1 MVTMKKTSRD
11 QIIDVLSPLMR
22 TEQDRH
28 TILTLSLVDYPL
40 LDQIDF
46 TGSTEDFLIR
56 LVDQLDQY
64 GKLDDGQPALW
75 VLLTTVRDRVGRD
88 QKQQIDVLR
97 ALFDLPPPKPIDH
110 IFVSYSR
117 KNERFARR
125 LVGDLSDAGLM
136 VWYDRHKIKGG
147 KRWWD
152 EIQKGIDRADYFV
165 FCISSTSLQS
175 DVVNDELITALKF
188 NKHILPIMIEDCWDE
203 IKQNPNPDIQ
213 QLSDLHIINFVDRQ
227 AYGASL
233 KELIHSLPG
242 FASTDLY
249 YLDQIDPSKLPNP
262 FRGLEAFEAV
272 HAPYFFG
279 RDIEVE
285 HLIHR
290 MEDLDRGRLLAVV
303 GASGSGKSSLVR
315 AGVIPKLQ
323 DVHPLWETAIMRP
336 GDNPLDALA
345 DRLQL
350 SFGESIST
358 TRTQMSSS
366 VEALD
371 DISRDML
378 AGSTSDAR
386 LVIIIDQFEEIFS
399 AISSADSEDNKSQE
413 NSQSAGILGENQRK
427 FLDRLLYAMDV
438 PDSQIY
444 VLVTMRSDFFAH
456 LSTEPN
462 LARLF
467 RENLYITSDMTDSQ
481 LRDSILEPAKAVGVV
496 YEDTLVDKIV
506 EDVRAQPGSLPLL
519 QFALNEL
526 FKRKFGRTMQLRS
539 YIEDIGRIT
548 GSIGTRAEE
557 AYETF
562 SSEEQD
568 LTRRIFL
575 QLVRFDYDR
584 LTRRQVVLS
593 ELNIA
598 PAAVLNPL
606 LEKLT
611 SQDVRLLVASVSSE
625 DDEIYVESTYYEVS
639 HEALLTNWDRLT
651 EWIETYR
658 SDIQINNDVEL
669 LAQEWERDKRKDS
682 GLLLRGARL
691 ASAREWIE
699 RGDADDLQREFVQA
713 SQRRAQRFTYALGAL
728 ATVLAVLLVLVS
740 VFAYIANENEKRAIV
755 ERSRAELQASISNSR
770 KIAAQVELLLRDHDY
785 DTALLL
791 ARQAITEYETI
802 EARHLL
808 LNSLRAIPYV
818 KKFMHEHDNQV
829 NTVTYSLD
837 GNLLASSDNDGNIF
851 IRDANTFDVI
861 QHISHTSPQSRI
873 QFHPDS
879 SRLAIGDTV
888 GNVLIVDITSNES
901 LATYEHDVQIYSL
914 AFSPDGRWLASGDRF
929 GNVKVLDI
937 AEDSISA
944 LEDDAVTSDIAKAH
958 RYETYEILFNADS
971 QKLFTANADKTIKVW
986 DVETWDLEQTLAAH
1000 QNWVRAIALSHDEAY
1015 LVSGDSSGHVIVW
1028 GTSSWDAIQEWVA
1041 HENQITDLMFDPD
1054 DDTLLFTSSLDNE
1067 NSIIRSWRNFDGE
1080 WSLNRFDQISDSLI
1094 GHEEGILSLTSYTG
1108 LSQLV
1113 SSGRDNDVI
1122 AWDLSTRYSWS
1133 KVNDWQFASS
1143 NYEAFVSNKS
1153 SDLVVTAPEISQSEI
1168 STEVTLWKLT
1178 DDMYQRTDLSGH
1190 GSSVVAIGLS
1200 ADESVIV
1207 TADLAGFVMLWAADT
1222 DAGEPISSTQWQGDT
1237 IASIDIYT
1245 RDAPI
1250 AIGTMS
1256 GEVILWDLSSN
1267 EVSTLQSSNIDN
1279 DTVSIGFSNDGTLLA
1294 SGGYLGEVG
1303 LWDIQEQTHIV
1314 NLIGHSDWVTAV
1326 AFNQD
1331 HNVLAS
1337 GSRDGSVFLW
1347 DLDELSAYAQPLV
1360 EHDEAI
1366 KSLAFGDEFDR
1377 LISVDVTGWSLIT
1390 ETSIASW
1397 GSFACDI
1404 ANRNLNINEI
1414 QFYLNTDVLSE
1425 GAC

>member
-1 MVTMKKTSRD
+1 MATMNKTSRD

-22 TEQDRH
+22 TEQDRR

-64 GKLDDGQPALW
+64 GKLDNGQPALW
-75 VLLTTVRDRVGRD
+75 VLLTTVRGRVGGD
-88 QKQQIDVLR
+88 QKQRIDVLC
-97 ALFDLPPPKPIDH
+97 ALFDLPPPKPVDH

-188 NKHILPIMIEDCWDE
+188 KKHILPIMIEDCWAE
-203 IKQNPNPDIQ
+203 ISENPNPDLQ
-213 QLSDLHIINFVDRQ
+213 QLSALHIINFVDRQ

-242 FASTDLY
+242 FAPTDLY

-279 RDIEVE
+279 RDKEVE

-323 DVHPLWETAIMRP
+323 DVHPLWETVIMRP
-336 GDNPLDALA
+336 GDNPLDSLA

-358 TRTQMSSS
+358 TRTQMRSS

-378 AGSTSDAR
+378 AGSTDDAR

-399 AISSADSEDNKSQE
+399 SISSVDSEDNKSQE
-413 NSQSAGILGENQRK
+413 NTQSQSVGILGDNQRK
-427 FLDRLLYAMDV
+427 FLDRLLYVMDV
-438 PDSQIY
+438 PDSRIY

-481 LRDSILEPAKAVGVV
+481 LRESILEPAKAVGVV

-557 AYETF
+557 VYETF

-651 EWIETYR
+651 EWIETYH
-658 SDIQINNDVEL
+658 SDIQINSDVEL

-713 SQRRAQRFTYALGAL
+713 SQRRAQRFTYALGAV
-728 ATVLAVLLVLVS
+728 ATVLAVLLVLAS

-755 ERSRAELQASISNSR
+755 ERNRAELQASISNSR

-791 ARQAITEYETI
+791 AQQAITEYETI

-818 KKFMHEHDNQV
+818 KKFMHEHGNQV
-829 NTVTYSLD
+829 NTVTYSPD

-901 LATYEHDVQIYSL
+901 LAIYAHDGQIFSL
-914 AFSPDGRWLASGDRF
+914 AFSPDGQWLASGDRF
-929 GNVKVLDI
+929 GNVKMLDI
-937 AEDSISA
+937 AEDSINV
-944 LEDDAVTSDIAKAH
+944 LEDDAVASDVAKAH
-958 RYETYEILFNADS
+958 RYETYEILFSADS
-971 QKLFTANADKTIKVW
+971 QKLFTANADNTIKVW
-986 DVETWDLEQTLAAH
+986 DVETLNLEQTLDAH

-1015 LVSGDSSGHVIVW
+1015 LVSGDASGNVIVW
-1028 GTSSWDAIQEWVA
+1028 DTSSWDAIQEWEA
-1041 HENQITDLMFDPD
+1041 YDNQVTDLMFDPD
-1054 DDTLLFTSSLDNE
+1054 DDTLLFTSSLDDE
-1067 NSIIRSWRNFDGE
+1067 NSIIYSWRNFDGQ
-1080 WSLNRFDQISDSLI
+1080 WSLNWDDHIPDSLI
-1094 GHEEGILSLTSYTG
+1094 GHEEGILSLTSTG
-1108 LSQLV
+1108 LSQLA

-1122 AWDLSTRYSWS
+1122 VWDLSTQYPWS

-1143 NYEAFVSNKS
+1143 DYEAFASNKS
-1153 SDLVVTAPEISQSEI
+1153 SDLVVTAPEISQPEI
-1168 STEVTLWKLT
+1168 STEVTLWKLS
-1178 DDMYQRTDLSGH
+1178 DDTYQRTDLSGH
-1190 GSSVVAIGLS
+1190 RSPVVAIGLS

-1207 TADLAGFVMLWAADT
+1207 TADLAGFVMLWNADT
-1222 DAGEPISSTQWQGDT
+1222 GESLSSTQWQGDT

-1250 AIGTMS
+1250 AIGTTS
-1256 GEVILWDLSSN
+1256 GTVNLWDLSSN

-1279 DTVSIGFSNDGTLLA
+1279 DTASIGFSNDGTLLA
-1294 SGGYLGEVG
+1294 SGGYLGAVT
-1303 LWDIQEQTHIV
+1303 LWDVQNQTLIV
-1314 NLIGHSDWVTAV
+1314 DLIGHSDWVTAV

-1331 HNVLAS
+1331 DSVLAS
-1337 GSRDGSVFLW
+1337 ASYDGLVFLW
-1347 DLDELSAYAQPLV
+1347 DVDELSAYAQPLV

-1366 KSLAFGDEFDR
+1366 KALVFADEFDR
-1377 LISVDVTGWSLIT
+1377 LVSVDATGRSLIT

-1414 QFYLNTDVLSE
+1414 QFYLNTDLLDE